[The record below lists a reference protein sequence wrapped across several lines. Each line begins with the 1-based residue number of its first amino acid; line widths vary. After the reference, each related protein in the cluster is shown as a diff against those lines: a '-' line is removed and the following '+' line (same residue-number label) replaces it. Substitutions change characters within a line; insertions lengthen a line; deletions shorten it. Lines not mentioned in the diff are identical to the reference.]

1 MNRIAAVVLLLLVT
15 TEWSCAWVPS
25 VTSRTRTRRGGAFV
39 VGDTKD
45 PSNSFTDGSP
55 YSRELEEIEEM
66 GGDPFFFT
74 PPQEGDDDQTL
85 DDQDEFVDATSVL
98 SPSFLSAV
106 DTVEAISAVEERY
119 ATDGKGPTPSKKAS
133 KFTDSLA
140 FEWDGTVDEDAHLG
154 LD

>member
-1 MNRIAAVVLLLLVT
+1 
-15 TEWSCAWVPS
+15 
-25 VTSRTRTRRGGAFV
+25 
-39 VGDTKD
+39 
-45 PSNSFTDGSP
+45 
-55 YSRELEEIEEM
+55 M

-85 DDQDEFVDATSVL
+85 DYQDEFVDATSLL

-119 ATDGKGPTPSKKAS
+119 ATDGKGPTPSKKTS